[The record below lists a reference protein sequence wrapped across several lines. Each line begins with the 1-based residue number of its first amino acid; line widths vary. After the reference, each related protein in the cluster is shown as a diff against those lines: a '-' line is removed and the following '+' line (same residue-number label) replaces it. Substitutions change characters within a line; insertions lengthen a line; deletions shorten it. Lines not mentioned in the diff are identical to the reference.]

1 MMSLSEVIDYF
12 GARYYASDLSVWLS
26 VDPLSE
32 MYPSTSPYMYVSGN
46 RGYRTNPFVWCV

>member
-26 VDPLSE
+26 VDPPL
-32 MYPSTSPYMYVSGN
+32 PLDLQLQINN
-46 RGYRTNPFVWCV
+46 RFFLQKRN